1 VAEYLKFAARIKG
14 VARRSVRSRMD
25 YVTDACGLSEVRGRL
40 IGHISKG
47 YRQRVGLAQALVHDP
62 PILILDEPTVGLDP
76 TQIREIR
83 TLMADLAAPR
93 EGSERRTIIL
103 STHILNEVE
112 AICQRVILINRGR
125 VALDQP
131 IEELTSGGQSLEDVF
146 ARVTARDSEG
156 AGEAA

>member
-1 VAEYLKFAARIKG
+1 VPRAGRSAAVDSALERCALG
-14 VARRSVRSRMD
+14 
-25 YVTDACGLSEVRGRL
+25 EVRKKV
-40 IGHISKG
+40 IGNLSKG
-47 YRQRVGLAQALVHDP
+47 YRQRVGLAQAIVHDP
-62 PILILDEPTVGLDP
+62 PVLVLDEPTVGLDP

-93 EGSERRTIIL
+93 EGGERRTVIL

-146 ARVTARDSEG
+146 ARVTARDAES